1 MRTGSDLRGI
11 SLFAKGRSSTATGD
25 LALLSLAIES
35 RLYGQESGTHCNYY
49 RNYDPGIGR
58 YVQSDPIGL
67 AAGINTYGYVKNNP
81 LGKADR
87 LGLAPTIGMTWLP
100 GQLLNWLKPPA
111 PPPDE
116 GGSCPAP
123 TPPDC
128 DKVLKQCRE
137 ICLDTFVNNP
147 DNLPGRGSDYFGR
160 QRRCI
165 RECMEANGCFD
176 F

>member
-1 MRTGSDLRGI
+1 VRTGSDLRGI

-111 PPPDE
+111 PTT
-116 GGSCPAP
+116 GRR
-123 TPPDC
+123 
-128 DKVLKQCRE
+128 RE
-137 ICLDTFVNNP
+137 
-147 DNLPGRGSDYFGR
+147 LPCSDSTRLR
-160 QRRCI
+160 QGA
-165 RECMEANGCFD
+165 EAVQGDMPRYLCEQS
-176 F
+176 